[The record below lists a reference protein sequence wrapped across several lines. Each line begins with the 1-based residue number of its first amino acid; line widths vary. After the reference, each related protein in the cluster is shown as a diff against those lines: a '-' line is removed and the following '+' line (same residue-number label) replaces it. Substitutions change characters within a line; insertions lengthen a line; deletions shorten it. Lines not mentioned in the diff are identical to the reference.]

1 MRIKLFKL
9 KFNWIFWHRWLGILT
24 CIGILLWAFSGIS
37 HPIMSRL
44 QPSPAAFSAPSA
56 QFDLSEALDIKSVL
70 DQYSITKIAHISLA
84 QFDGVSYYRVNIDH
98 HEPARYF
105 NTVSGEEL
113 YQGDAAYAQYLAKHF
128 TGKKAEDITKVELIT
143 SFNQDYHEV
152 NRLLPVW
159 RVTFSNDQHL
169 RAYIDTEQSRLA
181 TLVNDTRYWLTKLFQ
196 FGHNWSFLERAPVWQ
211 VSIAAIVLC
220 AVLISAFSG
229 LYLYFMLGKAK
240 QRLADKKMRCWH
252 RRLGFIVSFSTLIF
266 ASSGLFHLIMSY
278 QQQKAAITIAVESV
292 SVNLLDNSIWR
303 EIVSKPLA
311 KLDLI
316 SHDNHLYW
324 HILPLS
330 TEGQNQMPIAQVAVL
345 ANEAVHKAH
354 TPQAGMM
361 KKITPYLLP
370 AEGNTIKSTIKSVE
384 DFAKAKAL
392 SIASANGSEI
402 ESATW
407 VTQFKNEYGFIFKR
421 LPVIKVQMKDLD
433 NTRYYI
439 EPVTGALSAKVRDID
454 GIEGFIFAYLHKWS
468 FEFINKDLR
477 DILVSLFA
485 LANIVVALLGLVLFY
500 RRYGH

>member
-1 MRIKLFKL
+1 MHIKLFKP

-24 CIGILLWAFSGIS
+24 CIGILLWAVSGIS

-44 QPSPAAFSAPSA
+44 QPSPAAFSAPSG

-84 QFDGVSYYRVNIDH
+84 QFDNASYYRVSVDH
-98 HEPARYF
+98 HQPARYF
-105 NTVSGEEL
+105 NVVSGEEL
-113 YQGDAAYAQYLAKHF
+113 YEGDAAYAQHLAKHF
-128 TGKKAEDITKVELIT
+128 TGKKTEDITEVALIT
-143 SFNQDYHEV
+143 SFSDDYHEV

-159 RVTFSNDQHL
+159 RVTFLNDQHL

-181 TLVNDTRYWLTKLFQ
+181 TLVNDTRYWLTRLFQ
-196 FGHNWSFLERAPVWQ
+196 FGHNWSFLSSAPVWQ

-220 AVLISAFSG
+220 AVLMSAFSG
-229 LYLYFMLGKAK
+229 LYLYFKLGKAK
-240 QRLADKKMRCWH
+240 QRLADKPLRHWH
-252 RRLGFIVSFSTLIF
+252 RRLGLLVSFSALIF

-278 QQQKAAITIAVESV
+278 QQQKAAITLPVENV
-292 SVNLLDNSIWR
+292 SIDQLSDVVWQK
-303 EIVSKPLA
+303 IVSKPLA

-316 SHDNHLYW
+316 GHDDQLYW
-324 HILPLS
+324 QVLSLS
-330 TEGQNQMPIAQVAVL
+330 TIADNQMPIAQVAVL
-345 ANEAVHKAH
+345 ANEKAH
-354 TPQAGMM
+354 AEHATHVNLDTKAM
-361 KKITPYLLP
+361 PYLLP
-370 AEGNTIKSTIKSVE
+370 ADYESENNPIQSIE
-384 DFAKAKAL
+384 DFAKAKVL
-392 SIASANGSEI
+392 SLREAAASEV

-407 VTQFKNEYGFIFKR
+407 INQFKNEYGFIFKR
-421 LPVIKVQMKDLD
+421 LPVIKVQMKDAD

-454 GIEGFIFAYLHKWS
+454 GIEGFVFAYLHKWS